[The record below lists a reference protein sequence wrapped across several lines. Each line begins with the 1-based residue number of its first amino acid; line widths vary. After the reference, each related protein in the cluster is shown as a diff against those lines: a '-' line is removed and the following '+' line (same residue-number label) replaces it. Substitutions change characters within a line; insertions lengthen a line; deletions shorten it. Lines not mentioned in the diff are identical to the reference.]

1 MLAFDE
7 ETKVKIQFYLV
18 LFMLVYSVG
27 IKAYREDVLNNFNR
41 DPVEQKLEAFQKKFE
56 EVSKSG
62 KPINV
67 QPLDFGT

>member
-1 MLAFDE
+1 
-7 ETKVKIQFYLV
+7 
-18 LFMLVYSVG
+18 MLVYSVG

-41 DPVEQKLEAFQKKFE
+41 DPVEQKLEAFQKKFV

-67 QPLDFGT
+67 QPFDFGT